1 MDDDGHFWVMVTRAV
16 YTQGALGQST
26 SAPWVCALQAQT
38 QMKPMNSF
46 DNENIRPHKFF

>member
-1 MDDDGHFWVMVTRAV
+1 MSPIQPKTLFRAEIAYV
-16 YTQGALGQST
+16 YSVHTT
-26 SAPWVCALQAQT
+26 PPPPWVCALQAQT